1 MSAIQMSEFELAVN
15 TEILPISDT
24 FLLMFCLAMENTHY
38 FCTTSASKTHHES
51 TVPKNH
57 STPGFLL

>member
-24 FLLMFCLAMENTHY
+24 FLLMFCLAMENIHY
-38 FCTTSASKTHHES
+38 F
-51 TVPKNH
+51 
-57 STPGFLL
+57 